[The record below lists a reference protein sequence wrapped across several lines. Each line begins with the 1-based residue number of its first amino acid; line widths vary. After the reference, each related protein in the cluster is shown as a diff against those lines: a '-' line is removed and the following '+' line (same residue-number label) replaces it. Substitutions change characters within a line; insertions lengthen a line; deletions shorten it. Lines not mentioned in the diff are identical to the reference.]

1 MQTVRIGYVEIGE
14 GRPCTIVPLTSSS
27 IDGVMDTA
35 TSLADLPVELAE
47 WHIDMFGEAVVETPE
62 GLMPDLP
69 YLLQSLAGLR
79 TVIPV
84 ALIATFRTVEEGG
97 SCPISDEGYVQ
108 LIKALCDS
116 KNVDLIDIE
125 AFHKSGRAAEL
136 IKYAH
141 SCHIPAIASFH
152 DYEATPEK
160 DEIVRR
166 LRVMQ
171 DELGADILKASVM
184 PQSRADVLTLLAATE
199 EMTSKYADRPVITVS
214 MGPLGTI
221 SRVSGQTFG
230 SAATFAHAGNKV
242 SAPGQLSVEDT
253 DTMLGILED
262 AVQG

>member
-14 GRPCTIVPLTSSS
+14 GRPSIIAPITAKG

-47 WHIDMFGEAVVETPE
+47 WRLDMFEDVVVETPE

-69 YLLQSLAGLR
+69 YVLQALAGLR
-79 TVIPV
+79 TVTPV
-84 ALIATFRTVEEGG
+84 AIIATFRTAEEGG

-108 LIKALCDS
+108 LLKALCDS
-116 KNVDLIDIE
+116 RNIDLLDVE

-136 IKYAH
+136 IAYAH
-141 SCHIPAIASFH
+141 SRHIPVVASFH
-152 DYEATPEK
+152 DFEATPAK

-171 DELGADILKASVM
+171 DELGADILKAAVT
-184 PQSRADVLTLLAATE
+184 PQSRADVLTLLSATE
-199 EMTSKYADRPVITVS
+199 EMTANFAERPVITVS
-214 MGPLGTI
+214 MGPLGVI
-221 SRVSGQTFG
+221 SRVCGQSFG
-230 SAATFAHAGNKV
+230 SAATYVQAGHGA
-242 SAPGQLSVEDT
+242 SAPGQLDAEAADT
-253 DTMLGILED
+253 VLSILED

>member
-14 GRPCTIVPLTSSS
+14 GRPCIIAPLASPS

-47 WHIDMFGEAVVETPE
+47 WRIDMFADAVVETPE

-69 YLLQSLAGLR
+69 YILQSLAGLR

-84 ALIATFRTVEEGG
+84 ALIAAFRTVEEGG

-108 LIKALCDS
+108 LVKALCDS
-116 KNVDLIDIE
+116 KNVDIIDIE

-136 IKYAH
+136 IEYAH
-141 SCHIPAIASFH
+141 SCHIPVIASFH
-152 DYEATPEK
+152 DPEATPEK

-166 LRVMQ
+166 LRQMQ
-171 DELGADILKASVM
+171 DELGADIVKAAVM
-184 PQSRADVLTLLAATE
+184 PQSRADVLTLLSATE
-199 EMTSKYADRPVITVS
+199 EMTSKYAERPVISMS
-214 MGPLGTI
+214 MGPLGAI
-221 SRVSGQTFG
+221 SRVCGQSFG
-230 SAATFAHAGNKV
+230 SAATFARSGNSS
-242 SAPGQLSVEDT
+242 SAPGQLEVEAVDT
-253 DTMLGILED
+253 VLGILEE

>member
-14 GRPCTIVPLTSSS
+14 GRPCIIAPITASS

-47 WHIDMFGEAVVETPE
+47 WRLDMFEDAVVETPE

-69 YLLQSLAGLR
+69 YILQSLAGLR

-97 SCPISDEGYVQ
+97 SCPISDEGYAQ
-108 LIKALCDS
+108 LVKALCDS
-116 KNVDLIDIE
+116 RNIDLIDIE

-136 IKYAH
+136 IEYAH
-141 SCHIPAIASFH
+141 SRHIPVIASFH
-152 DYEATPEK
+152 DFEATPEK

-166 LRVMQ
+166 LRLMQ
-171 DELGADILKASVM
+171 DELGADILKAAVM

-199 EMTSKYADRPVITVS
+199 DMTTNYADRPVITMS
-214 MGPLGTI
+214 MGALGAV
-221 SRVSGQTFG
+221 SRVCGQSFG
-230 SAATFAHAGNKV
+230 SAATFAHAGNGT
-242 SAPGQLSVEDT
+242 SAPGQLSVEET
-253 DTMLGILED
+253 DTLLSIFEEVL
-262 AVQG
+262 QR

>member
-14 GRPCTIVPLTSSS
+14 GRPCIIAPITAAS

-35 TSLADLPVELAE
+35 TLLADLPVELAE
-47 WHIDMFGEAVVETPE
+47 WRIDMFEGAVVETPE

-69 YLLQSLAGLR
+69 YILQSLAGLR

-97 SCPISDEGYVQ
+97 SCPISDEGYAQ

-116 KNVDLIDIE
+116 RNVDIIDVE
-125 AFHKSGRAAEL
+125 AFHKSGLAAEL
-136 IKYAH
+136 IDYAH
-141 SCHIPAIASFH
+141 SRHIPVVASFH
-152 DYEATPEK
+152 DFEATPEQG
-160 DEIVRR
+160 EIVRR

-171 DELGADILKASVM
+171 DELGADIVKAAVM
-184 PQSRADVLTLLAATE
+184 PQNRADVITLLAATE

-214 MGPLGTI
+214 MGPLGAV
-221 SRVSGQTFG
+221 SRVCGQSFG
-230 SAATFAHAGNKV
+230 SAATFVHVGRGT
-242 SAPGQLSVEDT
+242 SAPGQFGAEEADT
-253 DTMLGILED
+253 VLGILED

>member
-1 MQTVRIGYVEIGE
+1 MQTVRVGYVEIGE

-47 WHIDMFGEAVVETPE
+47 WRIDMFADAVVETPE

-69 YLLQSLAGLR
+69 YILQSLAGLR

-84 ALIATFRTVEEGG
+84 SLIATFRTVEEGG

-116 KNVDLIDIE
+116 KNVELIDIE

-141 SCHIPAIASFH
+141 SCHIPVIASFH
-152 DYEATPEK
+152 DQEATPDK

-171 DELGADILKASVM
+171 DELGADILKAAVM
-184 PQSRADVLTLLAATE
+184 PQNRADVVTLLAATQ
-199 EMTSKYADRPVITVS
+199 EMVDNYAERPVITMS
-214 MGPLGTI
+214 MGPLGVI
-221 SRVSGQTFG
+221 SRISGQIFG
-230 SAATFAHAGNKV
+230 SAATFGTV
-242 SAPGQLSVEDT
+242 GRSSAPGQLDVDSLDT
-253 DTMLGILED
+253 VLGILDD
-262 AVQG
+262 AARS